1 MDLENQTQETQ
12 GTESKPVYKV
22 GSGIPTVDDYRE
34 AEAHGFKAD
43 EEGQS
48 QEANDTQDENTAVN
62 NNPPAEETQQT
73 AEGNESAFSMPAFG
87 EETGTTGEEG
97 STDATGQQQAV
108 VDWKAEL
115 KKADPK
121 EILKELGYDEF
132 LAEFAEYRKN
142 GGDAYKYLEARA
154 FDWNQVSHTELVKDD
169 LRVQYP
175 HLAEDK
181 IEKLYQAKYKQ
192 SEFAS
197 EEDREIGSIQLEA
210 DAELVRQKRIT
221 EQKAFQIPEIAR
233 PQEANDLQQRMAEQ
247 QKLEAEQAQR
257 VIEFFREH
265 EATKSLYESKRVAI
279 DLGDNG
285 KFNFNID
292 KPENLMA
299 VALDSEKWQRAIAIN
314 PQEADVNK
322 LVPDVAKL
330 QKIALV
336 ALNPNYEKD
345 LVNYGKSLGLKAIV
359 EEGQNARRPI
369 GNTPAQPNESF
380 AEAIKNRAKVSTLGR

>member
-1 MDLENQTQETQ
+1 MSELDQNQTQQQE
-12 GTESKPVYKV
+12 EVKPVYKV
-22 GSGIPTVDDYRE
+22 GSGIPTVDDYKE
-34 AEAHGFKAD
+34 AESNGFKA
-43 EEGQS
+43 EETEFQDN
-48 QEANDTQDENTAVN
+48 QETKEIQNEATAVTDDT
-62 NNPPAEETQQT
+62 TQVS
-73 AEGNESAFSMPAFG
+73 EGNETTFSMPVFDEYDEQEDG
-87 EETGTTGEEG
+87 TEEAKT
-97 STDATGQQQAV
+97 SL
-108 VDWKAEL
+108 DWKAEL
-115 KKADPK
+115 KKANPK
-121 EILKELGYDEF
+121 DILKELGYDDF
-132 LAEFAEYRKN
+132 VAEFAEYRKN

-154 FDWNQVSHTELVKDD
+154 FDWNDVYHQDLVKDD
-169 LRVQYP
+169 LKLQYP
-175 HLAEDK
+175 HLTEDK

-192 SEFAS
+192 SDMS
-197 EEDREIGSIQLEA
+197 SDEDREIGLIQLEA
-210 DAELVRQKRIT
+210 DAELVRQKRIS
-221 EQKAFQIPEIAR
+221 EQNAFQIPEVATA
-233 PQEANDLQQRMAEQ
+233 QEAVELQNRIAEQ
-247 QKLEAEQAQR
+247 QKLQAEHSQR
-257 VIEFFREH
+257 IIEFFREH

-299 VALDSEKWQRAIAIN
+299 IALDSEKWQRAISIN

-369 GNTPAQPNESF
+369 GSTPAQPNESF
-380 AEAIKNRAKVSTLGR
+380 AEALKTRAKVSTLGR

>member
-1 MDLENQTQETQ
+1 MSELDQNQTQQQE
-12 GTESKPVYKV
+12 EVKPVYKV
-22 GSGIPTVDDYRE
+22 GSGIPTVDDYKE
-34 AEAHGFKAD
+34 AESNGFKA
-43 EEGQS
+43 EETEFQDN
-48 QEANDTQDENTAVN
+48 QETKEIQNEATAVTDDT
-62 NNPPAEETQQT
+62 TQVS
-73 AEGNESAFSMPAFG
+73 EGNETTFSMPVFDEYDEQEDG
-87 EETGTTGEEG
+87 TEETKA
-97 STDATGQQQAV
+97 SL
-108 VDWKAEL
+108 DWKAEL
-115 KKADPK
+115 KKANPK
-121 EILKELGYDEF
+121 DILKELGYDDF
-132 LAEFAEYRKN
+132 VAEFAEYRKN

-154 FDWNQVSHTELVKDD
+154 FDWNDVSHQDLVKDD
-169 LRVQYP
+169 LKLQYP
-175 HLAEDK
+175 HLTEDK

-192 SEFAS
+192 SDMS
-197 EEDREIGSIQLEA
+197 SDEDREIGLIQLEA
-210 DAELVRQKRIT
+210 DAELVRQKRIS
-221 EQKAFQIPEIAR
+221 EQNAFQIPEVATA
-233 PQEANDLQQRMAEQ
+233 QEAVELQNRIAEQ
-247 QKLEAEQAQR
+247 QKLQAEHSQR
-257 VIEFFREH
+257 IIEFFREH

-299 VALDSEKWQRAIAIN
+299 IALDSEKWQRAISIN

-369 GNTPAQPNESF
+369 GSTPAQPNESF
-380 AEAIKNRAKVSTLGR
+380 AEALKTRAKVSTLGR